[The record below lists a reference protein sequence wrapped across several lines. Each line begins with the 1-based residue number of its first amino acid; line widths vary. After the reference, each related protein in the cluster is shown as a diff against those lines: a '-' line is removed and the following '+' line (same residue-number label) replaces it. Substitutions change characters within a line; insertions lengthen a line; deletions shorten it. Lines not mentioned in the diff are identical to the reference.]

1 MGLFD
6 FFKNDKSN
14 ELKNVISELHSQF
27 FPDGDQDIE
36 KGAREIQQ
44 RIKTDIPFNIAK
56 ELFAKSFALA
66 MISKDFSPARLQQH
80 LSGYP
85 NLHFNSGELLRLYNY
100 LLERSGK
107 KNAPIIRRDFH
118 KIFANYLD
126 SAMFVY
132 TGIPSSDTP
141 HFIYNAGEI
150 TANEDIATS
159 SVSVSFFIWLRYV
172 NKTNKMF
179 HRKILFMC
187 DLQGYVSFEEM
198 RKTISAA
205 IKNSD
210 VERYF
215 YDKDAL
221 IEIYKKVMAYNSLIE
236 RETKVGIEVIRL
248 SSTEKKNVLDQINRN
263 YSPIAEL
270 RNFSQ
275 YKIEDL
281 DRLFARFLLSEGRLI

>member
-118 KIFANYLD
+118 
-126 SAMFVY
+126 
-132 TGIPSSDTP
+132 
-141 HFIYNAGEI
+141 
-150 TANEDIATS
+150 
-159 SVSVSFFIWLRYV
+159 
-172 NKTNKMF
+172 NKRESQIIRNT
-179 HRKILFMC
+179 
-187 DLQGYVSFEEM
+187 LQG
-198 RKTISAA
+198 
-205 IKNSD
+205 
-210 VERYF
+210 
-215 YDKDAL
+215 
-221 IEIYKKVMAYNSLIE
+221 
-236 RETKVGIEVIRL
+236 
-248 SSTEKKNVLDQINRN
+248 
-263 YSPIAEL
+263 
-270 RNFSQ
+270 
-275 YKIEDL
+275 
-281 DRLFARFLLSEGRLI
+281 LFAFDNSRMYYWDSCVFQHFK